1 MEDHVPDS
9 HSFRC
14 GPKAGGRFSPVVLL
28 LALWLLGWLAGEA
41 LLLWVLLTEMEP
53 ATSTVLF
60 FLFWTVSGAWVFRV
74 LLYDQWGEDL
84 LVLRGDQLICTIRS
98 GPFTSVR
105 IFPADQIRSV
115 YVQHWNGVRGKYY
128 FDLVARLPSKVVKLT
143 ANGEPHRLI
152 EIAEQLRQAL
162 QLPDYFLAAGSNVAG
177 TALELP
183 KAWQLLENTRGEKL
197 LVPNLRHRR
206 RLAWVLAAITAV
218 IGLMALLLI
227 LIVLLLDQSLWMPG
241 LIATILAALG
251 LWGTAWLGWG
261 RIEWRITPGY
271 LIRQRR
277 FGRRVTVLCEA
288 RALELVEKS
297 SPTWF
302 DLRAIKLSSKT
313 SRRLPKAIT
322 ITISRAIIT
331 KCIDPTVPRQLGLW
345 LAHEARLPFNDRVP
359 SFAERP
365 VLRRSPLV
373 VNRQQG

>member
-1 MEDHVPDS
+1 MEDRAPHNLSYRFGREVGAGLSP
-9 HSFRC
+9 SF
-14 GPKAGGRFSPVVLL
+14 LI
-28 LALWLLGWLAGEA
+28 LALWLLGWLAGEV
-41 LLLWVLLTEMEP
+41 LVLWVLLTELEP
-53 ATSTVLF
+53 ASSTVLF
-60 FLFWTVSGAWVFRV
+60 FLFWTLSGVWVFRV

-84 LVLRGDQLICTIRS
+84 LVLRDDQLICTIRS

-105 IFPADQIRSV
+105 SFPADQIRSV
-115 YVQHWNGVRGKYY
+115 YVQHWTARTKQY

-162 QLPDYFLAAGSNVAG
+162 QLPDYFLVAGSNVAG

-183 KAWQLLENTRGEKL
+183 KGWQLLENTRGEKL

-297 SPTWF
+297 SPTCF